1 MKPSPKLLAGALALA
16 LAGAA
21 HALPTLQLGIQ
32 GGTYAGNPE
41 ETVFAPSGT
50 HTFTLYAYLTPGNG
64 AKQADIAKMLAD
76 SYALSI
82 AVVPKT
88 TTLGANLGSFLFNG
102 SAIAVTADMTY
113 GTPPLDDIAGADH
126 DGGDLGSH
134 GIFDTHFWERSFKFS
149 SAAQTTPFNTAEQP
163 GKDPTTGGT
172 GMYYVGFA
180 IDVSQLD
187 KTAALHFDLYNK
199 KLIEECEKKG
209 KGKDKEAVSCTL
221 ADVDAGLFAP
231 FSHDAQ
237 SGKGGGGIV
246 LPPVTSVPEPG
257 SLALIG
263 LSLFGLASLRR
274 RPGATP

>member
-16 LAGAA
+16 LTGAA

-32 GGTYAGNPE
+32 GGTYAGKPE

-102 SAIAVTADMTY
+102 APIAVTADMTY
-113 GTPPLDDIAGADH
+113 GTPPLEDIVGLQSH
-126 DGGDLGSH
+126 DSGDLSTH
-134 GIFDTHFWERSFKFS
+134 GIFDTHFWEHSFKFS
-149 SAAQTTPFNTAEQP
+149 SAAQTTPFDTAQQP

-172 GMYYVGFA
+172 GMYYVGFE
-180 IDVSQLD
+180 IDVTHLD
-187 KTAALHFDLYNK
+187 KTAALHFDLYNT
-199 KLIEECEKKG
+199 KLI
-209 KGKDKEAVSCTL
+209 DKCNGNGNGGNCTVG
-221 ADVDAGLFAP
+221 DIDANLFAP
-231 FSHDAQ
+231 YSHDAQ
-237 SGKGGGGIV
+237 SGKGGGGV
-246 LPPVTSVPEPG
+246 VPPVTVPEPS
-257 SLALIG
+257 SLALMALG
-263 LSLFGLASLRR
+263 LLGAAALRR
-274 RPGATP
+274 RRESI